1 MNIINNKILYFAYL
15 LFLLIPLS
23 LITGPFIPDL
33 FLVIISLIFLFQIL
47 KEKNLILL
55 KNKYFLLFIIFC
67 LIITIISIFSYNLS
81 SLKSAIFYFRFGLFG
96 MATFIL
102 IKSNQ
107 QIFKSLFYLFIIIY
121 SLLFIDTLYQYYFS
135 KNLLG
140 FTYTNNIEN
149 FRITSFFRD
158 DEVLGSYV
166 ARFFPLVIFLFV
178 LNTEFKSFK
187 KRFILISII
196 IIQSFTI
203 VLFSGERTSL
213 GLYLLSLCFIFFSSK
228 KIRKILTIPMI
239 SIILISL
246 VTFSYSEKIKYRVI
260 TTTINQLGLSS
271 QSERFVLFSKTYEGH
286 YLVAAKMFKEKP
298 FFGHGPKMFRFFCDK
313 DENFVAPN
321 ACSTHPHNFYA
332 QMFSELGLF
341 GFLSLF
347 TLFLFICFL
356 FIKNLFFQLFKKK
369 QFLSD
374 EAICLLAFYFSI
386 LFPLLPSG
394 NFFNNWLSIIIY
406 YPLGFLIYSIK
417 QKKFYA

>member
-1 MNIINNKILYFAYL
+1 MKTINNKILYFAYS

-33 FLVIISLIFLFQIL
+33 FLVIISLIFLYLLFKDQ
-47 KEKNLILL
+47 NFALI
-55 KNKYFLLFIIFC
+55 KNKYSFFFIIFC
-67 LIITIISIFSYNLS
+67 LVIITISIFSSNLS
-81 SLKSAIFYFRFGLFG
+81 SFKSAIFYFRFGLFSI
-96 MATFIL
+96 ATYVL

-121 SLLFIDTLYQYYFS
+121 SSLFIDTLYQYYFS

-140 FTYTNNIEN
+140 FTYINNIEN
-149 FRITSFFRD
+149 FRLTSFFRD
-158 DEVLGSYV
+158 DEVLGSYT
-166 ARFFPLVIFLFV
+166 ARFFPLILFLFV
-178 LNTEFKSFK
+178 LNTELYSFK

-196 IIQSFTI
+196 IIESFTI

-213 GLYLLSLCFIFFSSK
+213 ALYLLSFFFIFFSSK
-228 KIRKILTIPMI
+228 KVRKILIIPTI
-239 SIILISL
+239 SILLIS
-246 VTFSYSEKIKYRVI
+246 VITFSFSDKVRYRVI
-260 TTTINQLGLSS
+260 TTTINQLGLSP

-286 YLVAAKMFKEKP
+286 YLVAANMFKEKP

-332 QMFSELGLF
+332 QMLSELGLF

-347 TLFLFICFL
+347 IMFLFICFL
-356 FIKNLFFQLFKKK
+356 FIKNFFSQLFRKK
-369 QFLSD
+369 QFLTD
-374 EAICLLAFYFSI
+374 QAICLLAFYFSS

-394 NFFNNWLSIIIY
+394 NFFNNWLSIIMY

-417 QKKFYA
+417 QKKFYV